1 MVSFKKTAD
10 VSVEIT
16 SKGYRQDT
24 AACVSLSRST
34 ISKTQEPEDRP
45 HRLAPGC
52 GGGGDVVASVFR
64 VKRLFRRR
72 TSFRRPRPEA
82 REAGVYRLIFLR
94 QAVLFEEEPF
104 SAGPARKPGRRV
116 FTAPFLRV
124 KWFFLKKNLSLRN
137 RPGGRRRRLS
147 KEDRSPCQPGFSA
160 ILRSGR
166 SRPSRPQKTAE

>member
-52 GGGGDVVASVFR
+52 GGGGDVVASLSR
-64 VKRLFRRR
+64 VKRSFRR
-72 TSFRRPRPEA
+72 TISFQRPRPEA
-82 REAGVYRLIFLR
+82 REAL
-94 QAVLFEEEPF
+94 F
-104 SAGPARKPGRRV
+104 SAS
-116 FTAPFLRV
+116 FSCV
-124 KWFFLKKNLSLRN
+124 KWFFLKKNLCLRTAPEGGGGGSLRRTVLRVN
-137 RPGGRRRRLS
+137 RAFQPFCGA
-147 KEDRSPCQPGFSA
+147 EDRDLPDRRKP
-160 ILRSGR
+160 
-166 SRPSRPQKTAE
+166 PSEAGGASLCFVSDDSIGARNLTETP